1 MESDETQQKLCQKVS
16 GYIRKKKTYMMG
28 LDVKEPLVV
37 LKRPKRGTFLLPWEK
52 LKFKD
57 LVKN

>member
-1 MESDETQQKLCQKVS
+1 
-16 GYIRKKKTYMMG
+16 MG

-37 LKRPKRGTFLLPWEK
+37 LKRPKRGTFLLPREK

-57 LVKN
+57 LVEKLNEILKVNKIY

>member
-1 MESDETQQKLCQKVS
+1 MRPSKNGAKKSVDTLE
-16 GYIRKKKTYMMG
+16 KKTYMMG

-57 LVKN
+57 LVEKLN